1 MTIGLKYIG
10 LKYYGL
16 AIETLRSLHSKPEL
30 LGICRC
36 IVEST
41 SRGSEV
47 QTRTEA
53 GLREWSLRFRLPIFC
68 GELSE
73 DNRVQTASIV

>member
-41 SRGSEV
+41 SRGSEAKLERKQAFGNGPTV
-47 QTRTEA
+47 SP
-53 GLREWSLRFRLPIFC
+53 GYFLR
-68 GELSE
+68 
-73 DNRVQTASIV
+73 